1 MQSPLQ
7 NILKNA
13 TFVILLIFI
22 LMMKLTCCTIDH
34 VGFGGRLCLSD
45 HTNISYID
53 IKKRFAR
60 TFHDFTQRQLRFQDF
75 KYVSRVCDLELRF
88 VVEHVE
94 HIEHFELN
102 RFKDT
107 DSHEYFFV
115 RRVMVLLIIT
125 PFKKL
130 IF

>member
-1 MQSPLQ
+1 M
-7 NILKNA
+7 NR
-13 TFVILLIFI
+13 VGVGDVVC
-22 LMMKLTCCTIDH
+22 LT
-34 VGFGGRLCLSD
+34 D

-60 TFHDFTQRQLRFQDF
+60 TFHDFPPRQLRFQDF
-75 KYVSRVCDLELRF
+75 KYVTRICDLELRF
-88 VVEHVE
+88 VVDEVEHVE
-94 HIEHFELN
+94 HFKLN
-102 RFKDT
+102 RFKYT

-125 PFKKL
+125 PLKKL

>member
-1 MQSPLQ
+1 
-7 NILKNA
+7 
-13 TFVILLIFI
+13 
-22 LMMKLTCCTIDH
+22 MMKLTCCTIDH

-75 KYVSRVCDLELRF
+75 KYVTRICDLELRF
-88 VVEHVE
+88 VVDQVEHVD
-94 HIEHFELN
+94 HFELN

-107 DSHEYFFV
+107 DSHEYFFI
-115 RRVMVLLIIT
+115 RRVLVVHI
-125 PFKKL
+125 
-130 IF
+130 

>member
-107 DSHEYFFV
+107 DSHEYFFI
-115 RRVMVLLIIT
+115 RRVLVVHI
-125 PFKKL
+125 
-130 IF
+130 